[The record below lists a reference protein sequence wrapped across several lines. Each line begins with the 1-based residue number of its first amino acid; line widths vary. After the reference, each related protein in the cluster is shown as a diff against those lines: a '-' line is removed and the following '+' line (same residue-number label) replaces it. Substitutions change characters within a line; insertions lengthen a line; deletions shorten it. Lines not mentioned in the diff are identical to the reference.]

1 MPLDLGRF
9 RETFFEEAAELLEE
23 LEAGLLKLGKA
34 EGDPETINA
43 VFRAAHSIKG
53 GAGMLDMGAVVG
65 MAHCMESLL
74 DAMRSG
80 GVPVDAP
87 RLSLLLRATDT
98 LSDLVRWERQGG
110 EAPPGVESIKGEL
123 TGALAVAL
131 EVPAQVMPLEF
142 GPPGAVT
149 GILRLNLRPDPGVL
163 RRGVE
168 PLLLLRELDRLGRIR
183 QSQLKLDRLP
193 PLSELDPQESY
204 LDWNLELECE
214 SGREAIE
221 ELLEWFGIEGK
232 IESLAPPPPVQTLA
246 TAAPELATL
255 ASTLLGAPA
264 PPSSRPSPA
273 ASATASS
280 PRTVE
285 AASSVRVAVD
295 KIDQLVTLAG
305 ELAVAHS
312 MASEVAGNFRADR
325 WPELEIA
332 LADIGRQVWLLQQSV
347 MSVRMLPASDLFG
360 RLPRLVRELE
370 SATGKRLLL
379 ELDGEDAE
387 IDKSVAERLGDP
399 LMHLV
404 RNSAD
409 HGIECAG
416 ERLAAGKPAPGTI
429 TVRALHDAGDVVVEI
444 TDDGRGLD
452 AARIRAKAVER
463 GLIPASAQ
471 LSDHALY
478 GLIFEPGF
486 STAERVTSV
495 SGRGVGM
502 DVVRRNIEQLGG
514 TISLAS
520 RPGRGTQFRIRV
532 PLTLAILDGLLVASG
547 PELYLIPMAAIVKSV
562 EPGLVSGVPGQSGVM
577 LVEGAPMPTGVASA
591 LLGLTHGATAPTRPL
606 AVILQKDKRRA
617 AILVD
622 ELVGRQQVIVRSLED
637 HYRKVPGLL
646 GASIL
651 GDGRV
656 ALILD
661 PGWLLDAVDGR
672 VAVMGGTR

>member
-1 MPLDLGRF
+1 MSLDLGRF
-9 RETFFEEAAELLEE
+9 RETFFEEASELLAE
-23 LEAGLLKLGKA
+23 LEAGLLRLERPDA
-34 EGDPETINA
+34 DPETINA

-53 GAGMLDMGAVVG
+53 GAGMLDMGELVG
-65 MAHCMESLL
+65 LAHCMESLL

-80 GVPVDAP
+80 GAPVDAP
-87 RLSLLLRATDT
+87 RLSLLLRAADT
-98 LSDLVRWERQGG
+98 LNDLVRWERQGG
-110 EAPPGVESIKGEL
+110 DAPPGVEAIKEEL
-123 TGALAVAL
+123 TAALAPAGPAKPAPIVA
-131 EVPAQVMPLEF
+131 
-142 GPPGAVT
+142 GT
-149 GILRLNLRPDPGVL
+149 GLWRLQLRPGSGVL
-163 RRGVE
+163 RRGVD

-183 QSQLKLDRLP
+183 QSQLRLDRLP
-193 PLSELDPQESY
+193 PLSELDPLESY
-204 LDWNLELECE
+204 LDWDLELECE

-221 ELLEWFGIEGK
+221 ELLEWFGIAGE
-232 IESLAPPPPVQTLA
+232 I
-246 TAAPELATL
+246 AAA
-255 ASTLLGAPA
+255 AA
-264 PPSSRPSPA
+264 PPSSPVPTTPA
-273 ASATASS
+273 LSAPVST
-280 PRTVE
+280 RTVE
-285 AASSVRVAVD
+285 AAASVRVAVD

-325 WPELEIA
+325 WPELELA
-332 LADIGRQVWLLQQSV
+332 LAEIGRQVWLLQQSV
-347 MSVRMLPASDLFG
+347 MSVRMLPAIDLFG

-379 ELDGEDAE
+379 ALDGEDVE
-387 IDKSVAERLGDP
+387 LDKSVAERLGDP

-409 HGIECAG
+409 HGIESPE
-416 ERLAAGKPAPGTI
+416 ERLAAGKPERGTI
-429 TVRALHDAGDVVVEI
+429 TVRALHESGDVVIEI

-463 GLIPASAQ
+463 GLIPATAQ
-471 LSDHALY
+471 LSDQALY
-478 GLIFEPGF
+478 SLIFEPGF

-514 TISLAS
+514 AITLAS
-520 RPGRGTQFRIRV
+520 RAGRGAQFRIRV
-532 PLTLAILDGLLVASG
+532 PLTLAILDGLLVTSG
-547 PELYLIPMAAIVKSV
+547 PELYLIPMTAIVKSV
-562 EPGLVSGVPGQSGVM
+562 EPGLLAAVPGLSKVM
-577 LVEGAPMPTGVASA
+577 LVEGEPTPMGAVSA
-591 LLGLTHGATAPTRPL
+591 LLGLTHAVNPSSSRPL
-606 AVILQKDKRRA
+606 AVILQKDNRRA

-622 ELVGRQQVIVRSLED
+622 ELMGRQQVIVRSLED

-672 VAVMGGTR
+672 VAAMGAIR

>member
-1 MPLDLGRF
+1 MSLDLGRF
-9 RETFFEEAAELLEE
+9 RETFFEEASELLAE
-23 LEAGLLKLGKA
+23 LEAGLLRLERPDA
-34 EGDPETINA
+34 DPETINA

-53 GAGMLDMGAVVG
+53 GAGMLDMGELVG
-65 MAHCMESLL
+65 LAHCMESLL

-80 GVPVDAP
+80 GAPVDAP
-87 RLSLLLRATDT
+87 RLSLLLRAADT
-98 LSDLVRWERQGG
+98 LNDLVRWERQGG
-110 EAPPGVESIKGEL
+110 DAPPGVEAIKEEL
-123 TGALAVAL
+123 TAALAPAGPAKPAPIVA
-131 EVPAQVMPLEF
+131 
-142 GPPGAVT
+142 GT
-149 GILRLNLRPDPGVL
+149 GLWRLQLRPGSGVL
-163 RRGVE
+163 RRGVD

-183 QSQLKLDRLP
+183 QSQLRLDRLP
-193 PLSELDPQESY
+193 PLSELDPLESY
-204 LDWNLELECE
+204 LDWDLELECE

-221 ELLEWFGIEGK
+221 ELLEWFGIAGE
-232 IESLAPPPPVQTLA
+232 I
-246 TAAPELATL
+246 AAA
-255 ASTLLGAPA
+255 AA
-264 PPSSRPSPA
+264 PPSSPVPTTPA
-273 ASATASS
+273 LSAPVST
-280 PRTVE
+280 RTVE
-285 AASSVRVAVD
+285 AAASVRVAVD

-312 MASEVAGNFRADR
+312 MASEVARNFRADR
-325 WPELEIA
+325 WPELELA
-332 LADIGRQVWLLQQSV
+332 LAEIGRQVWLLQQSV
-347 MSVRMLPASDLFG
+347 MSVRMLPAIDLFG

-379 ELDGEDAE
+379 ALDGEDVE
-387 IDKSVAERLGDP
+387 LDKSVAERLGDP

-409 HGIECAG
+409 HGIESPE
-416 ERLAAGKPAPGTI
+416 ERLAAGKPERGTI
-429 TVRALHDAGDVVVEI
+429 TVRALHESGDVVIEI

-463 GLIPASAQ
+463 GLIPATAQ
-471 LSDHALY
+471 LSDQALY
-478 GLIFEPGF
+478 SLIFEPGF

-514 TISLAS
+514 AITLAS
-520 RPGRGTQFRIRV
+520 RAGRGAQFRIRV
-532 PLTLAILDGLLVASG
+532 PLTLAILDGLLVTSG
-547 PELYLIPMAAIVKSV
+547 PELYLIPMTAIVKSV
-562 EPGLVSGVPGQSGVM
+562 EPGLLAAVPGLSKVM
-577 LVEGAPMPTGVASA
+577 LVEGEPTPMGAVSA
-591 LLGLTHGATAPTRPL
+591 LLGLTHAVNPSSSRPL
-606 AVILQKDKRRA
+606 AVILQKDNRRA

-622 ELVGRQQVIVRSLED
+622 ELMGRQQVIVRSLED

-672 VAVMGGTR
+672 VAAMGAIR